1 MSKAK
6 TFVEYALQGFYAQT
20 RKTPKTSDK
29 KFFVIKKS
37 ALQQVLGMTRI
48 GYAQRDDLQQTCLRL
63 GIGMTELAD
72 RFIFFDPDQITAED
86 TYDMSSKASQLKK
99 LTDEFHRL
107 KRSEAEK
114 EWDVRFEAA

>member
-1 MSKAK
+1 
-6 TFVEYALQGFYAQT
+6 VEYALQGFYLQT
-20 RKTPKTSDK
+20 RKTSDK

-72 RFIFFDPDQITAED
+72 RFIFFDPDLIAGDE
-86 TYDMSSKASQLKK
+86 YDMSSKASQLKK

-114 EWDVRFEAA
+114 EWAARFDAAA

>member
-6 TFVEYALQGFYAQT
+6 TFVEYALQGFYIQT
-20 RKTPKTSDK
+20 RNVDAEKDK
-29 KFFVIKKS
+29 KFFVISKS
-37 ALQQVLGMTRI
+37 ALQKVLGTTRI
-48 GYAQRDDLQQTCLRL
+48 GYAQREDLQQTCQRL

-72 RFIFFDPDQITAED
+72 RFIFFDPDQIAAQDKFE
-86 TYDMSSKASQLKK
+86 MSSKSAQLKK

-114 EWDVRFEAA
+114 EWAERFEAA